1 MYMMKIIIN
10 YTQDIQA
17 KQEKYDKYRNGI
29 YKNIT
34 LFKAW
39 TFALKLGPE
48 FSSN

>member
-17 KQEKYDKYRNGI
+17 KARRKYDKYRNGI

-34 LFKAW
+34 LFKA
-39 TFALKLGPE
+39 
-48 FSSN
+48 